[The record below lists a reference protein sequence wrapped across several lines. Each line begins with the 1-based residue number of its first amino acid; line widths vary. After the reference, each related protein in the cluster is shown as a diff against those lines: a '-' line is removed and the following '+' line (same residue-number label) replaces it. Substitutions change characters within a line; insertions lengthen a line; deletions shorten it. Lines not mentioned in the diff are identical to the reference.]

1 MDDLLHSAAGEQ
13 PSAQGRPLVGRLLL
27 DGGFVSGPLLDGAL
41 VEQKKTNEQLGQV
54 LVRLGMLEPDELA
67 AVLSLQDDLAVPEA
81 GIRLAAGVRQRL
93 GDLLL
98 RASRITQVQLEDALT
113 EQRRTGTRLGDILVR
128 RGLLERLQLDQV
140 LAFQRGQSGGS
151 PGGERL
157 KLGEILVATTQI
169 SREQLDAALSRQ
181 RISGRKL
188 GEELLAAG
196 DLRPRQL
203 DRALS
208 LQERLVTA
216 ALVAVLSIGA
226 IAAPQASAAE
236 TRHAAGI
243 MQVSATVLP
252 FARVQPTQQ
261 VSSLQITPRDV
272 ARGYVDVPSA
282 SVLEVKTNSR
292 HGVILRFDN
301 MAEFVKSIKV
311 SGLGGE
317 VELGASGGDVVERHS
332 GYEVAGRALMLGY
345 RFRLDPNAQPG
356 TYTWPLM
363 VSARPL

>member
-1 MDDLLHSAAGEQ
+1 MNDLQQLAAGDQ
-13 PSAQGRPLVGRLLL
+13 PSAKGRPLVGRLLL

-67 AVLSLQDDLAVPEA
+67 AVLSLQDDLAA

-128 RGLLERLQLDQV
+128 RGLLERSQLDQV
-140 LAFQRGQSGGS
+140 LAFQRRQSGGS

-157 KLGEILVATTQI
+157 KLGEILVATAQI

-181 RISGRKL
+181 RLSGRKL

-196 DLRPRQL
+196 DLKPRQL

-236 TRHAAGI
+236 TRHAAGT
-243 MQVSATVLP
+243 MQVSAMVLP

-261 VSSLQITPRDV
+261 VSSLRITPQDV

-301 MAEFVKSIKV
+301 MAEFVKSIKI
-311 SGLGGE
+311 SGLGGDI
-317 VELGASGGDVVERHS
+317 ELGASGGDVVERHS

-356 TYTWPLM
+356 TYAWPLM